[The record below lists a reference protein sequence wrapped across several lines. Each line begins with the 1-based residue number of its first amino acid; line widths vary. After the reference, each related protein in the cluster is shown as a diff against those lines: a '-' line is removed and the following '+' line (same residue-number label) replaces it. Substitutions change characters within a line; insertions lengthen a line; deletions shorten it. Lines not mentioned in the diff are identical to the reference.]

1 MGLYYKFID
10 NLFIQFYFTNL
21 FQYIFSFIE
30 YLFYKEYRQINTEN
44 MARQFLGHHF
54 LESDKCLKFSK

>member
-10 NLFIQFYFTNL
+10 NLFTQLYFKNL

-30 YLFYKEYRQINTEN
+30 YLFCKEYRQINTEN
-44 MARQFLGHHF
+44 MAR
-54 LESDKCLKFSK
+54 